1 MILYLGGSMV
11 DGKYV
16 PNFNG
21 KKGSPFGIKPEDLN
35 DQVWDFIMLNGPPP
49 KNCKIP
55 KVPTLLFNQFLILIQ
70 DTLEKMR
77 NEFNYWYPVDCRVS
91 GKDLVPNHLTYFLY
105 NHCAIWENDPSKWP
119 QSVRANGHLMLNSE
133 KMSKSTG
140 NFLTLTD
147 AINKFSA
154 DGMRF
159 ALADSGDS
167 GKVLLLLLYC

>member
-1 MILYLGGSMV
+1 
-11 DGKYV
+11 
-16 PNFNG
+16 
-21 KKGSPFGIKPEDLN
+21 
-35 DQVWDFIMLNGPPP
+35 
-49 KNCKIP
+49 
-55 KVPTLLFNQFLILIQ
+55 
-70 DTLEKMR
+70 MR

-167 GKVLLLLLYC
+167 GKVLSCDKSFYYSVLGNTGQIKAHKRNGPFGNLHKLNPPYIRKP

>member
-1 MILYLGGSMV
+1 
-11 DGKYV
+11 
-16 PNFNG
+16 
-21 KKGSPFGIKPEDLN
+21 
-35 DQVWDFIMLNGPPP
+35 
-49 KNCKIP
+49 
-55 KVPTLLFNQFLILIQ
+55 
-70 DTLEKMR
+70 MR